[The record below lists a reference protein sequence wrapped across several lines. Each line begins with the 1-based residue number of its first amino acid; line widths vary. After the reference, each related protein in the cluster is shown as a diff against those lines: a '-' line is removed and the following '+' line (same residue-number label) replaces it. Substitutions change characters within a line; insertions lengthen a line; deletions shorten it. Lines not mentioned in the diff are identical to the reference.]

1 MQLESKQAISP
12 SQFSGRFIRLI
23 FYAWLLPPIFGFSF
37 LVWIKMF
44 TPTEVRHI
52 LLSPIELLFI
62 AANMSFAL
70 WFFRR
75 YAVRIRSYLESPSEA
90 GRLEVTRII
99 QRFPLAFWGVFLAFL
114 AMAPG
119 SVILAA
125 ELHANYDSQP
135 IDWFRIHLVAV
146 IVSIVVG
153 LPIFYLIFDLFGVAL
168 SSLSLER
175 PVLTIRSKVFLIG
188 SLIPLLIDTLLVQYF
203 WTRTGFFTFETF
215 GVWLALELA
224 AIYGTLIFV
233 RSFGQSLRPFED
245 FVLPDKKL
253 DAQRSG
259 ALVPASTDELGV
271 LVNRFR
277 GLLEREQAL
286 ETQLLHA
293 QKLEAVGRLAGGVAH
308 DFNNDLT
315 AILGYAELLRD
326 QLPADEPLGHY
337 AEAIINATRRSSGT
351 AQSLLTFSRR
361 REISVEPV
369 DMNTVIE
376 DFSSHLG
383 RLMGKDIE
391 ISTEVCQRKAIAMID
406 RGQFEQA
413 LMNLCLNARD
423 AMPEGGRL
431 ALSANCAGS
440 GESGIVTVSVSDT
453 GEGIDEEVRQK
464 IFEPFFT
471 TKADGFGTGLGLPM
485 VYGIVTAH
493 DGSIR
498 CDSTPGGGATFS
510 IALPLPQE
518 APEKPAADEPPRR
531 SGSGTI
537 LLAEDNEAVL
547 GLLSA
552 QLKNFGYQVVE
563 AKDGADALHQ
573 FTEHAPDIDIAVLDF
588 RMPRRDGVEVF
599 KQIREHSPG
608 LPVIFMTGDAGELPQ
623 LILSDYADIPIVN
636 KPFSAVALHEQIQSL
651 CRA

>member
-1 MQLESKQAISP
+1 MQPESKQAVSP

-23 FYAWLLPPIFGFSF
+23 FYAWLLPPVFGFSF
-37 LVWIKMF
+37 LVWIRMF
-44 TPTEVRHI
+44 TLTEVRDI
-52 LLSPIELLFI
+52 LLSPLESAFI
-62 AANMSFAL
+62 LANMGFAL

-75 YAVRIRSYLESPSEA
+75 YAVRIRRYLESPSEA
-90 GRLEVTRII
+90 GRIEVTRII
-99 QRFPLAFWGVFLAFL
+99 QQFPLAFWGVFLAFL

-119 SVILAA
+119 SVMLAA
-125 ELHANYDSQP
+125 EWYAGYDSQP

-153 LPIFYLIFDLFGVAL
+153 LPIFYLIFDLFGLAL
-168 SSLSLER
+168 SGISLER
-175 PVLTIRSKVFLIG
+175 PVLTIRTKVFLIG

-245 FVLPDKKL
+245 FVLSDEPRNSE
-253 DAQRSG
+253 RSS

-277 GLLEREQAL
+277 ELLEREQTL
-286 ETQLLHA
+286 EWQLLHA

-337 AEAIINATRRSSGT
+337 AEAIINATNRSSGT

-361 REISVEPV
+361 REINVEPV
-369 DMNTVIE
+369 DMSAVVKE
-376 DFSSHLG
+376 FAQHLV
-383 RLMGKDIE
+383 RLMGNGV
-391 ISTEVCQRKAIAMID
+391 EVVTDLDEGPAVAMID
-406 RGQFEQA
+406 RGQTEQA

-423 AMPEGGRL
+423 AMPDGGRL
-431 ALSANCAGS
+431 TLSTRCTGS
-440 GESGIVTVSVSDT
+440 GDKRRIIISVSDS
-453 GEGIDEEVRQK
+453 GEGMADSVRER

-485 VYGIVTAH
+485 VYGIVTAQK
-493 DGSIR
+493 GKIR
-498 CDSTPGGGATFS
+498 CESKPGRGATFS
-510 IALPLPQE
+510 ITLPLTLE
-518 APEKPAADEPPRR
+518 ALEEPVLDESARC
-531 SGSGTI
+531 SGSGII
-537 LLAEDNEAVL
+537 LLAEDNQAVR

-552 QLKNFGYQVVE
+552 QLENFGYRVVE
-563 AKDGADALHQ
+563 AKDGADAMRQ
-573 FTEHAPDIDIAVLDF
+573 YSAYASDIEVAVLDF
-588 RMPRRDGVEVF
+588 RMPNRDGFEVF
-599 KQIREHSPG
+599 KEIRECDPD
-608 LPVIFMTGDAGELPQ
+608 LPVIFMTGDPGELPQ
-623 LILSDYADIPIVN
+623 LVLSDYGDIPIFS
-636 KPFSAVALHEQIQSL
+636 KPFSAIALHEQIQNL
-651 CRA
+651 RGT

>member
-1 MQLESKQAISP
+1 MQQESKQTISP
-12 SQFSGRFIRLI
+12 SQFSSRFIRLI

-44 TPTEVRHI
+44 TLTEVRDI
-52 LLSPIELLFI
+52 LLSPLESLFI
-62 AANMSFAL
+62 LANMGFAL

-75 YAVRIRSYLESPSEA
+75 YAIRIRHYLESPSET
-90 GRLEVTRII
+90 GRVEVTRII
-99 QRFPLAFWGVFLAFL
+99 QKFPLAFWGVFLAFL

-119 SVILAA
+119 SVMLAA
-125 ELHANYDSQP
+125 ELYANYDSQP

-168 SSLSLER
+168 SGISLER
-175 PVLTIRSKVFLIG
+175 PVLTIRTKVFLIG

-245 FVLPDKKL
+245 FVLPDEKL
-253 DAQRSG
+253 DAERSG

-277 GLLEREQAL
+277 TLLEREQAL
-286 ETQLLHA
+286 EAQLLHA

-315 AILGYAELLRD
+315 AILGYAELIRD
-326 QLPADEPLGHY
+326 QLPTDDPLAHY
-337 AEAIINATRRSSGT
+337 AEAIITATNRSSGT

-361 REISVEPV
+361 RDIRVEPV
-369 DMNTVIE
+369 DMNKVIE
-376 DFSSHLG
+376 DFSVHLG
-383 RLMGKDIE
+383 RLMGKGIE
-391 ISTEVCQRKAIAMID
+391 ITTQVCERSAVAMID
-406 RGQFEQA
+406 RAQIEQA
-413 LMNLCLNARD
+413 LLNLCLNARD
-423 AMPEGGRL
+423 AMPEGGQL
-431 ALSANCAGS
+431 TVSASCERFDRTGH
-440 GESGIVTVSVSDT
+440 VTVSVSDT
-453 GEGIDEEVRQK
+453 GEGIDEAHRQK

-471 TKADGFGTGLGLPM
+471 TKADGMGTGLGLSM
-485 VYGIVTAH
+485 VYGIATAH

-510 IALPLPQE
+510 ITLPLSAEIPG
-518 APEKPAADEPPRR
+518 DEPVDEPFDHT
-531 SGSGTI
+531 GSETI
-537 LLAEDNEAVL
+537 LLAEDNNAVRS
-547 GLLSA
+547 LLTA
-552 QLKNFGYQVVE
+552 QLENFGYRVVE
-563 AKDGADALHQ
+563 ARDGADAIRQ
-573 FTEHAPDIDIAVLDF
+573 FEDYESKIDVAVLDF
-588 RMPRRDGVEVF
+588 RMPKRDGFEVF
-599 KQIREHSPG
+599 KKVRERKPT

-623 LILSDYADIPIVN
+623 LVLSDHGDIPIVN
-636 KPFSAVALHEQIQSL
+636 KPFSGVALHEEIQKL
-651 CRA
+651 RDA

>member
-1 MQLESKQAISP
+1 MQQESKQSVSP

-44 TPTEVRHI
+44 TLTEVRDI
-52 LLSPIELLFI
+52 LLSPLEPVFI
-62 AANMSFAL
+62 LANMGFAL

-75 YAVRIRSYLESPSEA
+75 YAVRIRSYLESPSED

-99 QRFPLAFWGVFLAFL
+99 QKFPLAFWGVFLAFL

-119 SVILAA
+119 SVMLSADWYA
-125 ELHANYDSQP
+125 GYDSQP

-168 SSLSLER
+168 SGISLER
-175 PVLTIRSKVFLIG
+175 PVLTIRTKVFLIG
-188 SLIPLLIDTLLVQYF
+188 SLFPLLIDTLLVQYF

-245 FVLPDKKL
+245 FVLPAEKL
-253 DAQRSG
+253 DADRSG

-277 GLLEREQAL
+277 TLLEREQAL
-286 ETQLLHA
+286 ETQLLQA

-315 AILGYAELLRD
+315 AILGYAELIRD
-326 QLPADEPLGHY
+326 QLPADDPLGHY
-337 AEAIINATRRSSGT
+337 AEAILNATNRSSGT

-361 REISVEPV
+361 RELNVEPI
-369 DMNTVIE
+369 DISSVIE
-376 DFSSHLG
+376 EFCRHLEH
-383 RLMGKDIE
+383 LLGKDIE
-391 ISTEVCQRKAIAMID
+391 IVTDLCEGTAVAMID
-406 RGQFEQA
+406 RGQTEQA

-423 AMPEGGRL
+423 AMSSGGTL
-431 ALSANCAGS
+431 TLSTRCKGS
-440 GESGIVTVSVSDT
+440 GNDRRIVIAVSDT
-453 GEGIDEEVRQK
+453 GQGIDEEVREK

-471 TKADGFGTGLGLPM
+471 TKADDFGTGLGLSM
-485 VYGIVTAH
+485 VYGIVKAH
-493 DGSIR
+493 KGEIR
-498 CDSTPGGGATFS
+498 CVSTPGQGATFS
-510 IALPLPQE
+510 ITLPLSRE
-518 APEKPAADEPPRR
+518 APDDPVAKTATER
-531 SGSGTI
+531 SGSGTV
-537 LLAEDNEAVL
+537 LLAEDNTAVR
-547 GLLSA
+547 GLLGA
-552 QLKNFGYQVVE
+552 QLENFGYDVVE
-563 AKDGADALHQ
+563 AKDGAEALDR
-573 FTEHAPDIDIAVLDF
+573 FAECASDIEVAVLDF
-588 RMPRRDGVEVF
+588 RMPNRDGFEVF
-599 KQIREHSPG
+599 KEMRKQRAD

-623 LILSDYADIPIVN
+623 LVLSDYADVTIVD
-636 KPFSAVALHEQIQSL
+636 KPFSGVTLHEKIQKL
-651 CRA
+651 RHP